1 MTAVRGVNRSQAKIQ
16 ADRVR
21 KALVAPQPQRRSSV
35 TEPGDQIRVGAPGA
49 GGTLEAGGP
58 FTWTGPVYLNGD
70 VEVTLTLTVSGST
83 TIGGTTTIK
92 DSLTI
97 EDSLTVTATTELG
110 GVTTLKND
118 LNVQAPGKITVEGA
132 IPLVLE
138 NGKAS
143 FANGSSI
150 EGSAAGIAVSGGGS
164 AFLEI
169 SLGSAAMIVGSSAV
183 RVEGTGN
190 VIDGQT
196 DFSDPVI
203 LNSLLYAPS
212 INQAPIA
219 GVPSGTL
226 VRDPSTGQVYAA
238 I

>member
-1 MTAVRGVNRSQAKIQ
+1 M
-16 ADRVR
+16 
-21 KALVAPQPQRRSSV
+21 

-118 LNVQAPGKITVEGA
+118 LNVQAPGKVDLGGIVLEPSTVGGGA
-132 IPLVLE
+132 I
-138 NGKAS
+138 N
-143 FANGSSI
+143 FAPTGSI
-150 EGSAAGIAVSGGGS
+150 FAG
-164 AFLEI
+164 L
-169 SLGSAAMIVGSSAV
+169 
-183 RVEGTGN
+183 
-190 VIDGQT
+190 
-196 DFSDPVI
+196 
-203 LNSLLYAPS
+203 
-212 INQAPIA
+212 
-219 GVPSGTL
+219 GTL
-226 VRDPSTGQVYAA
+226 GMVAPDLTATLTVGNGRASVAGDIRGSEGLQIMDLPAAPGGTTVYQVVVGADGTFYRGAVV
-238 I
+238 